1 MSEILETTLSEIL
14 VQLANFFGTTTN
26 TVIEQLPTWLA
37 KYGWYVTLNNIGFNL
52 LIAFILVGIVMG
64 LTVFFTEQYSKV
76 VRNIWIVS
84 SIIAV
89 LGAVIV
95 PIITCAVVPE
105 MVGLQALL
113 NAIQPCG

>member
-1 MSEILETTLSEIL
+1 MTTELSETLNQIL
-14 VQLANFFGTTTN
+14 IDLASFFGTTTN
-26 TVIEQLPTWLA
+26 TVIDQLPIWLA
-37 KYGWYVTLNNIGFNL
+37 KYGWYITLNNIGFNL

-64 LTVFFTEQYSKV
+64 ITIFFTEQYSKV

-89 LGAVIV
+89 LGAVII